1 MATAESKLAEGEA
14 LMPRFVVGPA
24 ALICAAVLIMLAVL
38 GPLGLGEIQYK
49 ASQSGIWQ
57 IEGADIV
64 NLVLI
69 VPILLIGGALHILG
83 RSSSRYFLILTP
95 ITLMYTGL
103 TLGIGQEWSSPEYT
117 GNPEQ
122 YVWLFLAL
130 VIGGLVLLVGSL
142 PLFTAKD
149 APEFKTRSLRIY
161 VAVMS
166 LFLILFTYMWI
177 SEMATVVSTG
187 DTASGSYS
195 AAPGTFWTVRF
206 LDVGITIPLGF
217 IALALL
223 LTKPKRAYSMVLLFF
238 GFFVTLGSAVLSM
251 GIVMTVNNDPEAQA
265 GALPIFGVLAVLSYA
280 GLLYL
285 VRAKLST
292 WFARVLHRGD

>member
-1 MATAESKLAEGEA
+1 MAAAVSNSVEGEA

-24 ALICAAVLIMLAVL
+24 ALVCAAVLIALAAL
-38 GPLGLGEIQYK
+38 GPLGLGEIQYR
-49 ASQSGIWQ
+49 ASQSGVWQ

-64 NLVLI
+64 NLVL
-69 VPILLIGGALHILG
+69 VAPILLIGGVLHILG
-83 RSSSRYFLILTP
+83 RDSSKYFLILTP
-95 ITLMYTGL
+95 IVLMYTGL
-103 TLGIGQEWSSPEYT
+103 TLGIGQEWSNPEYT

-122 YVWLFLAL
+122 YIWLFLVL
-130 VIGGLVLLVGSL
+130 VIGGLVTLVGVL
-142 PLFTAKD
+142 PLFTEKD
-149 APEFKTRSLRIY
+149 APEFNTRGLRIY

-166 LFLILFTYMWI
+166 LFLLMFAYMWV
-177 SEMATVVSTG
+177 SEMAVVASTG

-195 AAPGTFWTVRF
+195 AAPTTFWTIKF

-285 VRAKLST
+285 VRSKLSL
-292 WFARVLHRGD
+292 WFASALHRGG

>member
-1 MATAESKLAEGEA
+1 MAATGSVSTEGEA
-14 LMPRFVVGPA
+14 LVPRFVLGPA
-24 ALICAAVLIMLAVL
+24 ALICAVVLTAVALL

-69 VPILLIGGALHILG
+69 VPILLVGGALHILG

-103 TLGIGQEWSSPEYT
+103 TLGIGQEWSNPEYS

-122 YVWLFLAL
+122 YIWLFLAL
-130 VIGGLVLLVGSL
+130 VIGGLVLLIGSM
-142 PLFTAKD
+142 PLFTEKD
-149 APEFKTRSLRIY
+149 APEFKMKGLRIY

-166 LFLILFTYMWI
+166 LFLILFTWMWV
-177 SEMATVVSTG
+177 SEIASVVSMG

-206 LDVGITIPLGF
+206 LDLGITIPLGF

-223 LTKPKRAYSMVLLFF
+223 LTKPKKAYSMVLLFF

-251 GIVMTVNNDPEAQA
+251 GIVMTVNGDPEAQA
-265 GALPIFGVLAVLSYA
+265 GALPIFGVLALLSYA

-285 VRAKLST
+285 VGTKLKLGL
-292 WFARVLHRGD
+292 ARVFHRGV